1 MRTEVGTQ
9 KRTLSLYLLSAQPGR
24 GRGADVNYLPGSP
37 FAACH
42 VETLGLRSGSENG
55 PGSMA
60 QGCRDI
66 AGLWRAQVHI
76 KLCEGKEGG
85 WA

>member
-1 MRTEVGTQ
+1 MRTDVGTQ

-66 AGLWRAQVHI
+66 GRVMESSVAHQAL
-76 KLCEGKEGG
+76 
-85 WA
+85 